1 MNVEKTAM
9 LFEIR
14 FQAEGTTGPG
24 PEMACLRRRKLASE
38 NQGEECS
45 R

>member
-1 MNVEKTAM
+1 MNDEKTAM

-14 FQAEGTTGPG
+14 FQAEGTTGTG
-24 PEMACLRRRKLASE
+24 PEMACLSRKLASE
-38 NQGEECS
+38 NKGEECS